1 MTFLFDLLVALE
13 LDLLVALGLLLVDAL
28 GLPLVVAL
36 GLPLLDALAL
46 LLVMLGFVE
55 FRSSP
60 CSVRSSSLQRFGLL
74 LVALDLLP
82 SMLGFVFAALGLSLQ
97 C

>member
-1 MTFLFDLLVALE
+1 MFDLLVALE
-13 LDLLVALGLLLVDAL
+13 LDLLVALGLLLVDVL
-28 GLPLVVAL
+28 EH
-36 GLPLLDALAL
+36 LLAVALAL
-46 LLVMLGFVE
+46 LLVTLG

-60 CSVRSSSLQRFGLL
+60 CSVRYSSLQRLGLL

-82 SMLGFVFAALGLSLQ
+82 STLGFVFVALGLSMQ

>member
-1 MTFLFDLLVALE
+1 MFDLLVALE

-28 GLPLVVAL
+28 ELPLVVAL
-36 GLPLLDALAL
+36 GLPLLDALAH
-46 LLVMLGFVE
+46 LLVTLGFVE

-60 CSVRSSSLQRFGLL
+60 CSVRS
-74 LVALDLLP
+74 LP
-82 SMLGFVFAALGLSLQ
+82 